1 MSDTNPNNSA
11 KYDPY
16 DFNTKWANIDVHLT
30 YQFDNEPTNIV
41 QTGSSFRGGT
51 GGRDTN
57 GYYNDLYQVSFRLQN
72 KQLKSWQSWMN
83 WFEKIQ
89 PDYKFLVVDE
99 RNAQTVV
106 FQNVDDP
113 WMFTQYIY
121 KGIGKIYNPYS
132 DDSIVA
138 QDYLIIQPG
147 LYDINGE
154 PLNQAAKDISIYLGY
169 NEQQQQTDEQSQE
182 QDDVELPKSYKKV
195 RQKGWYKP
203 QYGDYQQARYTTGA
217 DGSILYRGEICVQC
231 TKWGQ
236 HGNVPAHAVNM
247 IAPKQYVQGNTKLVL
262 RAVKKTTYGIPIY
275 VDQFGNG
282 YIYKGEDG
290 KYYVVDDI
298 GDPSISSPSDSS
310 DSSFSNQLATVEYTV
325 PNSGSGTQISKN
337 FTRTTSPKI
346 KCRLIGTDIVSGQ
359 VAYQDGCKYFGVVE
373 SKSSTTKIIGCTLQ
387 KNMTAQQKKYAKCS
401 GKCKSGNS
409 ECKYFVKRGKTIA
422 YRYQCLPT
430 NYNDG
435 NTDNQIKNLLMFTAV
450 AGGVAGG
457 LTAIEIA
464 AGMKND
470 KQWKQAGGFSQTTQ
484 TTYEYVQQPLN
495 GIQVYMPQNTQNNKG
510 AKVIRGTG
518 QSAFQK
524 PGLRVRTIYDGDTSQ
539 INYHRWLNKILPCY
553 NKKFCNQTV
562 GPNESQKPPIFA
574 NSGCSYMDINQQN
587 QIVNKTV
594 SFCPYYTQINK
605 NGIGCP
611 YATVNKTAM
620 DFAKI
625 NNAFYQSFYS
635 SYAISIGNY
644 FLNKLHNEQS
654 AENLK
659 YASDNIYAQ
668 IVSNE
673 LQQGSGKLVIHVYYS
688 FYELQAVQNEDGSS
702 SVQSTDVKNFVSS
715 KQAIVELSKKFG
727 LQQEVL
733 QNSRSSQEDDS
744 DFFLCTIKL
753 KAQNFA
759 IQKKQTYYV
768 QNDDRSKQ
776 TQILLDCFIKYNVYS
791 LGEYSES
798 GASKPQLLAQWFVKV
813 EKCSLPFRDPTIIDN
828 QIKFLGGYH
837 PQYSAYPASP
847 DQILYKKEAPYD
859 QQLSVSAKA
868 DESQFGS
875 AVVGTVK
882 QVQYGYFVQENGNW
896 ILDGREIG
904 QPIDAD
910 NCADTVD
917 GRAQNPT
924 ANCNGG
930 TGIGD
935 KWQNSIIDP
944 QADQPQ
950 MKKIKNCIFYTNDTQ
965 SSIQYL
971 RQNPPQ
977 VTDQGEEEARVVP
990 VSIMHPQA
998 LPLQRSFAYCETCD
1012 TVLALRFLSINF
1024 ENPPKNQ
1031 IAQNGNMKCPWC
1043 GNGLT
1048 EVGQGQTTR
1057 VPRTKAM
1064 GRVVVWGLPG
1074 TIVKTDSY
1082 FWKSPTMVN
1091 NALVQQLRFKLGNPS
1106 DVGGGYSFSNNSDQS
1121 EKIDSVPFFQQ
1132 VGKYSKG
1139 IPSDWNMLYGLEEQ
1153 PQSSSTSSTSNSSTN
1168 KAFQYWYNNPNRI
1181 MTNPSLPANIL
1192 QSVNIDATIDNRIIN
1207 PFEQQTLD
1215 GTSLFDGLQ
1224 MVSADYITSLRNSV
1238 QPALGYCVGRKD
1250 ARGGESMLA
1259 TGQVLSAKSQ
1269 SPNDPG
1275 QYQMYRVKY
1284 DDRKQLSYL
1293 KYWVKKRC
1301 ACQPLLLAYAGEE
1314 GNQTSCKVTYPSGD
1328 PQIGDFVKYYPP
1340 DPKWWFKKQYIG
1352 GIHFS
1357 MSGNPFHFDKQG
1369 FYYDSMNAYGGIKDI
1384 FSQCYILPHGFIPL
1398 DKQVVAAYL
1407 YYHASQNDCY
1417 QPSIGQVQ
1425 YPSGRKR
1432 ICYLHFHPYMTQHQ
1446 SYGQTEDGCNPHKH
1460 QIDDNLV
1467 YDDYD
1472 FSNPQDLQ
1480 RFKQQRNIIDKDDI
1494 GPKADID
1501 ITKHKL
1507 ISYFDKY
1514 GDKYYIDEKT
1524 GLPIFYRLFKKKHPQ
1539 YFIQTQDIHQFKWM
1553 EDNLPYS
1560 SLAAKT
1566 NMALNANGL
1575 NYTHQS
1581 KDYGTAP
1588 LPNCIRWDGFGTD
1601 IIQTKSQNQIW
1612 KNYTKQQFQK
1622 MEDRYLSHVKIQID
1636 IGGGNVTN
1644 YTFDQ
1649 YYDQFNG
1656 VLQQEMQSIPGYF
1669 DLSTFNN
1676 SGYLKKYQNKSSKST
1691 SIQGNYQQFIVT
1703 QAETTGASDS
1713 VNAGNGDHMIDITTQ
1728 FQQLYNDRVDRQ
1740 YDGQL
1745 SKKSIQDTLKSSFT
1759 SQWTG
1764 IKNQSQQSRKWSANF
1779 NNRLKHN
1786 GYYVLN
1792 TNYWYPKL
1800 NQDGVPQVSIN
1811 GQKMQFNISKLLI
1824 STKTKTF
1831 YSLTTSTVN
1840 VNCTIGD
1847 KSGSKEFTH
1856 SSQVKHIDSKT
1867 LVSYMNQAVKTAGG
1881 QSVIV
1886 QQNRGNITISIKPIV
1901 KDQKNV
1907 YPTVRFTFNGVTDAP
1922 TFSST
1927 VEDCNRVVSYSG
1939 FKNGYHPKFLTHFQK
1954 SGEGLPN
1961 PTQKKWQNITLNQ
1974 QPQYVVFDLIQP
1986 PFEKQRRDYLSDR
1999 GSISYNSS
2007 KCKNENCPAY
2017 DQLQQMYA
2025 KMRGTTARSTCLG
2038 CGLQL
2043 EPVTK
2048 DCDGINSWW
2057 YHNQPQNDVVIA
2069 GLNIEAES
2077 DTSTTPLAPISVFVS
2092 SDNKQWQCILSLN
2105 VVSSGYSKSHKYNNV
2120 YLTQN
2125 TTQTA
2130 IQTYNNGENI
2140 DFLDYSG
2147 SNANS
2152 HGKLIRGRYLKVA
2165 SIPQPYEVNCY
2176 PKDGYEYSFGS
2187 NYIQFDQQTINKLYV
2202 NDGELR
2208 GQKVQ
2213 MVLTYVPKGGEQ
2225 TTVKLVKVV
2234 RNNVGNKIYID
2245 PIKQPQS
2252 QSPSSDEQSEV
2263 QRPTINNISMTVV
2276 LYYSGIKSI
2285 KVYGGGY
2292 SASDLIITP
2301 PPNKLYGEY
2310 NWQIPINIIPL
2321 QFFKVGACIYDYQQ
2335 IPLQQILT
2343 YSSIQQV
2350 GFQLQTVTETL
2361 YVNDLD
2367 DNGVSKSITPKS
2379 KTISY
2384 YKIKNGKFYFD
2395 VGKKRLLMPRYGF
2408 TTSLILQKPFG
2419 QVGASEGQLRPVEQF
2434 QKITYN
2440 GQTMYKIPI
2449 KYFGANLQKWGMYR
2463 QLYPTHYSVTMWDGT
2478 QGGVQIPVK
2487 AVGRGPSYQ
2496 VERGAICQISNIEDL
2511 PASGKTTPLPVNT
2524 TQKYNSYEQ
2533 VNNSTSQLASV
2544 PWIVYNRQ
2552 LATLPQ
2558 NSSPYQMNR
2567 GNFIMNLIGTQLYG
2581 RGADYWRD
2589 HIVGRECQRFIGT
2602 VQSSVILKGKPNTC
2616 LYLAGGKKLVVKA
2629 PKIKTRWIGNQKV
2642 TQRTG
2647 GLVNGFRVAPTIEGS
2662 ERVANAYSVPYIVVY
2677 LKQRYVDDPQVE

>member
-1 MSDTNPNNSA
+1 MSDENKKEPKNDSA
-11 KYDPY
+11 NYDPY

-41 QTGSSFRGGT
+41 QVGSSYRGGT
-51 GGRDTN
+51 GGKDAN

-99 RNAQTVV
+99 KNAQTVV

-121 KGIGKIYNPYS
+121 KGIGKIYDPYS
-132 DDSIVA
+132 DSDNKSVKKN
-138 QDYLIIQPG
+138 YLIIQPG

-154 PLNQAAKDISIYLGY
+154 PLNQAAKDITKQLGY
-169 NEQQQQTDEQSQE
+169 NYE
-182 QDDVELPKSYKKV
+182 QDDEQLPKSYKKV

-203 QYGDYQQARYTTGA
+203 QYGEYQHERYTTGA

-231 TKWGQ
+231 IKWGQ

-247 IAPKQYVQGNTKLVL
+247 IAPKQYVQGDTKLVL
-262 RAVKKTTYGIPIY
+262 RAIKKTTYGIPVY

-290 KYYVVDDI
+290 KYYVIDNI
-298 GDPSISSPSDSS
+298 GAPVSLVSSSS
-310 DSSFSNQLATVEYTV
+310 SGSNSSFSSKLATVEYTV
-325 PNSGSGTQISKN
+325 PTSGGTQISKN
-337 FTRTTSPKI
+337 FTKTTSPKI
-346 KCRLIGTDIVSGQ
+346 ECRLIGIDIDGGQ
-359 VAYQDGCKYFGVVE
+359 VAYQNGCKYFGVVG
-373 SKSSTTKIIGCTLQ
+373 SKSGSSSSSKIIGCTLQ
-387 KNMTAQQKKYAKCS
+387 KNMTEQQKKYAKCS
-401 GKCKSGNS
+401 NGCKTGNK

-430 NYNDG
+430 NYRDYNDS
-435 NTDNQIKNLLMFTAV
+435 QMRNLLMYAATV
-450 AGGVAGG
+450 GGVAGG
-457 LTAIEIA
+457 QMAIEIA
-464 AGMKND
+464 AGLKND
-470 KQWKQAGGFSQTTQ
+470 QEYKQVGGFSRTTQ

-495 GIQVYMPQNTQNNKG
+495 GIQVDMPQYTQNNKG
-510 AKVIRGTG
+510 AKIIRGTG

-524 PGLRVRTIYDGDTSQ
+524 PGLKVRTIYDGDMSQ

-562 GPNESQKPPIFA
+562 GPNESKQPPIFA

-587 QIVNKTV
+587 QIINKTV

-625 NNAFYQSFYS
+625 NNAFYNSFYFS
-635 SYAISIGNY
+635 AISIGNY
-644 FLNKLHNEQS
+644 FLNKMRKEQS
-654 AENLK
+654 VEGLK
-659 YASDNIYAQ
+659 YTSGNIYAQ

-688 FYELQAVQNEDGSS
+688 FYELKSGQITSA
-702 SVQSTDVKNFVSS
+702 KNFVSS
-715 KQAIVELSKKFG
+715 KQAIVELSKTFG

-733 QNSRSSQEDDS
+733 QKSKKSQADDS

-753 KAQNFA
+753 QAANFE

-768 QNDDRSKQ
+768 PNDEESKQ
-776 TQILLDCFIKYNVYS
+776 TQILLDCFIKYNAYS
-791 LGEYSES
+791 LGQYSES
-798 GASKPQLLAQWFVKV
+798 GASKPQLLAQWIVKV
-813 EKCSLPFRDPTIIDN
+813 EKCQLPFRDPTIIDN

-847 DQILYKKEAPYD
+847 EQILYKKETPYN
-859 QQLSVSAKA
+859 QQFSVASKA

-904 QPIDAD
+904 QPIGDV
-910 NCADTVD
+910 ADTVD

-930 TGIGD
+930 IAIGGT
-935 KWQNSIIDP
+935 WQNSIIDP
-944 QADQPQ
+944 QSPQPRTKRI
-950 MKKIKNCIFYTNDTQ
+950 KKCLFYTNDTTETIQ
-965 SSIQYL
+965 SL
-971 RQNPPQ
+971 RDKPPQ
-977 VTDQGEEEARVVP
+977 VIEQGQDKPRKVP
-990 VSIMHPQA
+990 VNIFDTQA
-998 LPLQRSFAYCETCD
+998 LPLSRQFAYCGNCD
-1012 TVLALRFLSINF
+1012 TVLALRFLSISSS
-1024 ENPPKNQ
+1024 PTDQ
-1031 IAQNGNMKCPWC
+1031 TAQNGNMKCPWC
-1043 GNGLT
+1043 GNGFT
-1048 EVGQGQTTR
+1048 RVGKGAAKR

-1091 NALVQQLRFKLGNPS
+1091 NALVQQIRFKLGSPS
-1106 DVGGGYSFSNNSDQS
+1106 TVGGGYSFSNNSGQS

-1139 IPSDWNMLYGLEEQ
+1139 IPSAWYKLYGLTKQ
-1153 PQSSSTSSTSNSSTN
+1153 SQSSSESSTSNSSTN

-1192 QSVNIDATIDNRIIN
+1192 QTVGIDATIDNRIIN
-1207 PFEQQTLD
+1207 PFDGQTLS
-1215 GTSLFDGLQ
+1215 SLSGLP
-1224 MVSADYITSLRNSV
+1224 MVSLDYITSLRNRV
-1238 QPALGYCVGRKD
+1238 QPVLGYCVGRKD
-1250 ARGGESMLA
+1250 ARGGQLVLA
-1259 TGQVLSAKSQ
+1259 TGEFLSTKHHL
-1269 SPNDPG
+1269 PEEPG

-1284 DDRKQLSYL
+1284 DDRKQLSHL

-1301 ACQPLLLAYAGEE
+1301 ACQSLLLAYAGESS
-1314 GNQTSCKVTYPSGD
+1314 NQTSCKVSYPSGD
-1328 PQIGDFVKYYPP
+1328 RDIGDFVKYYPP
-1340 DPKWWFKKQYIG
+1340 DPKWWFKKQYVG
-1352 GIHFS
+1352 GIS
-1357 MSGNPFHFDKQG
+1357 LTKSGNPFHFDQQDF
-1369 FYYDSMNAYGGIKDI
+1369 FYDVHNMYGGLKDV
-1384 FSQCYILPHGFIPL
+1384 SAQCYILPHGFIPL

-1407 YYHASQNDCY
+1407 YYSAFQKDCY

-1425 YPSGRKR
+1425 FPSGRKK
-1432 ICYLHFHPYMTQHQ
+1432 ICYLHFHPYTTQHQ
-1446 SYGQTEDGCNPHKH
+1446 GYGLKEDGSYDPHKH
-1460 QIDDNLV
+1460 QIDNNLV
-1467 YDDYD
+1467 YEKDEYD
-1472 FSNPQDLQ
+1472 FNNPEDLQ
-1480 RFKQQRNIIDKDDI
+1480 RFKKQRNIIDNDDI
-1494 GPKADID
+1494 GPNADID

-1514 GDKYYIDEKT
+1514 GDKYYIDQKT

-1560 SLAAKT
+1560 PLAAKT

-1622 MEDRYLSHVKIQID
+1622 MEDRYLSHVKVQID
-1636 IGGGNVTN
+1636 IGGGNVT
-1644 YTFDQ
+1644 YFSFDQ
-1649 YYDQFNG
+1649 YYDKFNG

-1669 DLSTFNN
+1669 DFSSFNN

-1703 QAETTGASDS
+1703 QAETNGASDS
-1713 VNAGNGDHMIDITTQ
+1713 ENAGNGDYVKDITDQ
-1728 FQQLYNDRVDRQ
+1728 FKLVYNERVDRQ
-1740 YDGQL
+1740 YTGQL
-1745 SKKSIQDTLKSSFT
+1745 SKKSIKDTLQSSYT
-1759 SQWTG
+1759 SKWKGVKGQS
-1764 IKNQSQQSRKWSANF
+1764 KQSQTWSANF
-1779 NNRLKHN
+1779 NNRLKES

-1824 STKTKTF
+1824 SKKTKTL
-1831 YSLTTSTVN
+1831 YTLTSVGATVS
-1840 VNCTIGD
+1840 VTCTIGAYTPAT
-1847 KSGSKEFTH
+1847 KEFTH
-1856 SSQVKHIDSKT
+1856 SKVNYIDSKT
-1867 LVSYMNQAVKTAGG
+1867 LVSYMNQAVKATNCK
-1881 QSVIV
+1881 SVVV
-1886 QQNRGNITISIKPIV
+1886 QQNRGNITISINPIV

-1907 YPTVRFTFNGVTDAP
+1907 YPNVSFNISGVEAPP
-1922 TFSST
+1922 TFDDA
-1927 VEDCNRVVSYSG
+1927 VEDCNRVIAYSG
-1939 FKNGYHPKFLTHFQK
+1939 FKNGYHPKYLTHFK
-1954 SGEGLPN
+1954 KPGSGLPN
-1961 PTQKKWQNITLNQ
+1961 PKYQKWQNITLNQ
-1974 QPQYVVFDLIQP
+1974 QPQYVIFDLIQP

-1999 GSISYNSS
+1999 GSVSYKSS
-2007 KCKNENCPAY
+2007 KCKNAECPAY
-2017 DQLQQMYA
+2017 NQIQQMYA
-2025 KMRGTTARSTCLG
+2025 KMRNRTAGSTCLG

-2043 EPVTK
+2043 EPVTT

-2057 YHNQPQNDVVIA
+2057 YYKQPQNDVVIA
-2069 GLNIEAES
+2069 GLKIQAVSNS
-2077 DTSTTPLAPISVFVS
+2077 STTPLNPISVFVS

-2105 VVSSGYSKSHKYNNV
+2105 VVSNGGSKTHNYNNI

-2125 TTQTA
+2125 TTKTA
-2130 IQTYNNGENI
+2130 IQPYSGKI
-2140 DFLDYSG
+2140 DFLDYTG
-2147 SNANS
+2147 SNENS
-2152 HGKLIRGRYLKVA
+2152 HGKLIRGRYLKVV
-2165 SIPQPYEVNCY
+2165 SIPQPYEVKCQAN
-2176 PKDGYEYSFGS
+2176 GYSFGS
-2187 NYIQFDQQTINKLYV
+2187 NYIQFKKQDIEKLYV
-2202 NDGELR
+2202 SDGELKD
-2208 GQKVQ
+2208 QKVQ
-2213 MVLTYVPKGGEQ
+2213 MFLTQTHDDGKK

-2234 RNNVGNKIYID
+2234 RNNEGNKIYID
-2245 PIKQPQS
+2245 PIKQTPNS
-2252 QSPSSDEQSEV
+2252 Q
-2263 QRPTINNISMTVV
+2263 ISKILMTVV
-2276 LYYSGIKSI
+2276 LYYSGIESI
-2285 KVYGGGY
+2285 NIYGGGY
-2292 SASDLIITP
+2292 SAYDGRISLDSSDESPLIITP
-2301 PPNKLYGEY
+2301 PPNRIYGEY
-2310 NWQIPINIIPL
+2310 NYQIPINIIPL
-2321 QFFKVGACIYDYQQ
+2321 QFFKVGVCIYDYQQ
-2335 IPLQQILT
+2335 IPLEQILE
-2343 YSSIQQV
+2343 YDLIQQV
-2350 GFQLQTVTETL
+2350 GFQLQTVSETL

-2367 DNGVSKSITPKS
+2367 DNGDLKSANPIQKQ
-2379 KTISY
+2379 IY
-2384 YKIKNGKFYFD
+2384 YYQIKNGKFYFD
-2395 VGKKRLLMPRYGF
+2395 VGKKRLIMPRYGF
-2408 TTSLILQKPFG
+2408 ANSFILQKPFG
-2419 QVGASEGQLRPVEQF
+2419 NVGASTGQLRSVDQF
-2434 QKITYN
+2434 QKTTYN
-2440 GQTMYKIPI
+2440 GEEAYKIPI
-2449 KYFGANLQKWGMYR
+2449 KDFGANLQKWGKYK

-2478 QGGVQIPVK
+2478 QGGVQISVRAK
-2487 AVGRGPSYQ
+2487 GSGPSYQ
-2496 VERGAICQISNIEDL
+2496 VERGAICQISNMGEL
-2511 PASGKTTPLPVNT
+2511 PKSGETTPLPINP
-2524 TQKYNSYEQ
+2524 TQQYSSYEQ
-2533 VNNSTSQLASV
+2533 INRSTQKLTQV

-2558 NSSPYQMNR
+2558 KSSAYQMNR
-2567 GNFIMNLIGTQLYG
+2567 GNFIMNLSGTQLYG
-2581 RGADYWRD
+2581 NNADYWRD
-2589 HIVGRECQRFIGT
+2589 NIIGKECEEFIGT
-2602 VQSSVILKGKPNTC
+2602 VQTSVVLKGKPNTC
-2616 LYLAGGKKLVVKA
+2616 LYLPDGQKLVVKA

-2647 GLVNGFRVAPTIEGS
+2647 GLVKGVRVATGVELKNGTG
-2662 ERVANAYSVPYIVVY
+2662 RAANAYDVPYIVVY
-2677 LKQRYVDDPQVE
+2677 LKQRYVDDSPIE